1 MSGRDSG
8 GGRVLWAVAAAAV
21 AAVTA
26 VLLGLTQLKVV
37 HPPVRVSVATVA
49 VSAALAFTST
59 TVSAVGA
66 WRRRRDAAAQDRIA
80 FVLRSLAYT
89 VQDLT
94 DLDTR
99 ELGISLH
106 LLRADRWPP
115 GAALANLVAAVSP
128 GSRAARV
135 RLVRVVRERASRR
148 PTASGVVWRPGKG
161 VIGLCVAT
169 GEVVGQDVAAVTG
182 PWLRVPAERWTTVPD
197 EVRDGF
203 SWAEFAA
210 LAGKYGAVVAA
221 PLIDDAGQSS
231 RVVGCVSLD
240 GPDGSFDLLW
250 AADVRSALAQAAETL
265 QVLVL

>member
-1 MSGRDSG
+1 MSGRDSAG
-8 GGRVLWAVAAAAV
+8 ARVAWAVVAAAV

-26 VLLGLTQLKVV
+26 VLLALTQLKVV
-37 HPPVRVSVATVA
+37 APPLGVQVGAVA
-49 VSAALAFTST
+49 VSATLAFLST
-59 TVSAVGA
+59 TTSAVGA
-66 WRRRRDAAAQDRIA
+66 WRRRRDSAVHDRIA

-106 LLRADRWPP
+106 LLRSDRWPP
-115 GAALANLVAAVSP
+115 GAALANLAAGLSP
-128 GSRAARV
+128 GRRAARL

-169 GEVVGQDVAAVTG
+169 GEVVGQDVAADTG
-182 PWLRVPAERWTTVPD
+182 PWLRVPLARWPTVPD
-197 EVRDGF
+197 GVRDGF

-210 LAGKYGAVVAA
+210 LAGKYGAVLAA
-221 PLIDDAGQSS
+221 PLIDDSGQSS

-240 GPDGSFDLLW
+240 GPDGSFELLW
-250 AADVRSALAQAAETL
+250 SAEVRSALAQAAETL
-265 QVLVL
+265 RVLVL